1 MRYVGASTVPRQMN
15 HKEFF
20 EILIGKP
27 PLEIELEIEMKCR
40 EVEQLPESVMKAY
53 SFALVKENRLQDY
66 LIIAAMQRIQETEI
80 KLMRY
85 EMAEHHRTK
94 NLKQKK
100 KYKAKK
106 TLLDRFKAMLSV
118 FR

>member
-1 MRYVGASTVPRQMN
+1 MRYVGESTLPRQMN

-27 PLEIELEIEMKCR
+27 PLEVELEIEMKCR

-53 SFALVKENRLQDY
+53 SFALVKENRLQDL
-66 LIIAAMQRIQETEI
+66 LIMAAMQRIQDTEI
-80 KLMRY
+80 KLIRY

-100 KYKAKK
+100 KYKKK
-106 TLLDRFKAMLSV
+106 TLLDRFKTMLSV
-118 FR
+118 F

>member
-1 MRYVGASTVPRQMN
+1 MRYVGESTLPRQMN

-27 PLEIELEIEMKCR
+27 PLEVELEIEMKCR
-40 EVEQLPESVMKAY
+40 EVDELPESIMKAY
-53 SFALVKENRLQDY
+53 SFALVKENRLQDL
-66 LIIAAMQRIQETEI
+66 LIMAAMQRIQDTEI

-100 KYKAKK
+100 KYKKK
-106 TLLDRFKAMLSV
+106 TLLDRFKTMLSV

>member
-1 MRYVGASTVPRQMN
+1 MN

-20 EILIGKP
+20 NILIGKP
-27 PLEIELEIEMKCR
+27 PLEVELEIEMKCR
-40 EVEQLPESVMKAY
+40 EVEQLPESIMKAY
-53 SFALVKENRLQDY
+53 SFALVKENKLQDL
-66 LIIAAMQRIQETEI
+66 LIMAAMQRIQETEI

-94 NLKQKK
+94 NLTQKK
-100 KYKAKK
+100 KS
-106 TLLDRFKAMLSV
+106 TFLDRLKAMLGV

>member
-1 MRYVGASTVPRQMN
+1 MN

-27 PLEIELEIEMKCR
+27 PLEVELEIEMKCR
-40 EVEQLPESVMKAY
+40 EVNELPESIMKAY

-66 LIIAAMQRIQETEI
+66 LIMAAMQRIQETEI

-100 KYKAKK
+100 KYKTKK
-106 TLLDRFKAMLSV
+106 TLFDRFKAMLSV

>member
-1 MRYVGASTVPRQMN
+1 MN

-27 PLEIELEIEMKCR
+27 PLEVELEIEMKCR
-40 EVEQLPESVMKAY
+40 EVDQLPESYLKAY
-53 SFALVKENRLQDY
+53 SFALVKENRLQDL
-66 LIIAAMQRIQETEI
+66 LIMAAMQRIQDTEI

-94 NLKQKK
+94 NLRQKK
-100 KYKAKK
+100 KKVKK
-106 TLLDRFKAMLSV
+106 TTIFTRIKVMLGLVS
-118 FR
+118 

>member
-1 MRYVGASTVPRQMN
+1 MN

-20 EILIGKP
+20 NILIGNP
-27 PLEIELEIEMKCR
+27 PLEVELEIEMKCR
-40 EVEQLPESVMKAY
+40 EVEQLPESIMKAY
-53 SFALVKENRLQDY
+53 SFALVKENKLQDL
-66 LIIAAMQRIQETEI
+66 LIMAAMQRIQETEI

-100 KYKAKK
+100 KS
-106 TLLDRFKAMLSV
+106 TFLDRLKAMLGV

>member
-1 MRYVGASTVPRQMN
+1 MN

-66 LIIAAMQRIQETEI
+66 LIIC
-80 KLMRY
+80 
-85 EMAEHHRTK
+85 
-94 NLKQKK
+94 
-100 KYKAKK
+100 
-106 TLLDRFKAMLSV
+106 LLYTSPSPRD
-118 FR
+118 